1 VTTCQNS
8 NLEKIL
14 VSQNHATA
22 FYYAGYTP
30 FSTKLS
36 LSKTQNFF
44 YNISTVP
51 EEEFNTLPDSSVI
64 SNNFFRNHP

>member
-1 VTTCQNS
+1 VTTCENP

-22 FYYAGYTP
+22 VYYAGYTP

-44 YNISTVP
+44 YNISTVS
-51 EEEFNTLPDSSVI
+51 EEEFNTLPDSSVYQQL
-64 SNNFFRNHP
+64 FP